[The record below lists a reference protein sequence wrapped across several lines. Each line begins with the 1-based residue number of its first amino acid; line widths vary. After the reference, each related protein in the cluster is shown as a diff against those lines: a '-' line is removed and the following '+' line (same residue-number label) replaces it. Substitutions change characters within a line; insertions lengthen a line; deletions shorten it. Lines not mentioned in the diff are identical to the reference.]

1 LSQTLLA
8 IIVELCSISG
18 CISSSCSFL
27 SQLLMYLMRSI
38 FRLSESPLKI
48 QQLALMGLILPI

>member
-8 IIVELCSISG
+8 INIELCPISG
-18 CISSSCSFL
+18 RSSSSCSFL

-38 FRLSESPLKI
+38 FRLSESPLKV

>member
-1 LSQTLLA
+1 LSQALLA
-8 IIVELCSISG
+8 IIVELCPVPGRS
-18 CISSSCSFL
+18 SSSCSFL

-48 QQLALMGLILPI
+48 QKLTLMGLILPI